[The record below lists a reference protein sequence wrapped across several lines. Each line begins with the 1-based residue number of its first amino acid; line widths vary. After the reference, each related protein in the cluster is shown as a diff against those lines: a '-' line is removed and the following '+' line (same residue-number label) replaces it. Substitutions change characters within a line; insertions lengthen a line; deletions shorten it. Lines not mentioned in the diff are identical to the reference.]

1 MSVTLID
8 PDGRKVNAGW
18 RLDELRELS
27 GLPDESLFE
36 YLCRNMGY
44 ILIRSRD
51 PQSLALRLNPA
62 IVSAPGLAA
71 AFYITAE
78 NADATV
84 KVELLGRGAP
94 QSHVLDG
101 VESAIDFV
109 SQVVKVRSISESDR
123 FFRQRAPLGEEME
136 HRQFRHLLE
145 VLGRF
150 KTPETSEFVK
160 AHLRRHFHGRFVIL
174 KGNPEAGRLLL
185 SDAGQGYT
193 GLSNSGQANYWA
205 NEAVGKPVDKLFDQ
219 AYWSFV
225 SDAFKETAQT
235 GRPTLDD
242 VDAIVLTSPGQSTAL
257 SYLRLIV
264 PLSQRSLLG
273 VSVRRREPIV
283 LSS

>member
-1 MSVTLID
+1 MSVTIID
-8 PDGRKVNAGW
+8 PDGREVNAGW

-27 GLPDESLFE
+27 GLPDDSLLE

-44 ILIRSRD
+44 ILICSD
-51 PQSLALRLNPA
+51 PESLFLRLNPA
-62 IVSAPGLAA
+62 IVSAPSLAA

-78 NADATV
+78 NADASVT
-84 KVELLGRGAP
+84 VELLGRGAP
-94 QSHVLDG
+94 QTHVLTG

-109 SQVVKVRSISESDR
+109 SQIVKVRSISESDR

-136 HRQFRHLLE
+136 HRQFRHLLD

-150 KTPETSEFVK
+150 KSPETSEFVK

-174 KGNPEAGRLLL
+174 KSNPEAGRLLL

-193 GLSNSGQANYWA
+193 GLSSFWA
-205 NEAVGKPVDKLFDQ
+205 NDAVGKPVDNLFDQ

-242 VDAIVLTSPGQSTAL
+242 VDAIVMTSPGQSTAL

-264 PLSQRSLLG
+264 PLSPGSLLG

>member
-1 MSVTLID
+1 MSVTIID
-8 PDGRKVNAGW
+8 PDGREVNAGW

-27 GLPDESLFE
+27 GLPDDSLFE

-44 ILIRSRD
+44 VLIRKD
-51 PQSLALRLNPA
+51 PDSLSLRLNPA
-62 IVSAPGLAA
+62 IVSAPSLAA
-71 AFYITAE
+71 AFYVTAE
-78 NADATV
+78 NAEATV
-84 KVELLGRGAP
+84 NVELLGRGAP
-94 QSHVLDG
+94 QSHVLTG

-109 SQVVKVRSISESDR
+109 SQVVKVRSVSESDR

-136 HRQFRHLLE
+136 HRQFRQLLE

-150 KTPETSEFVK
+150 KSPETSEFVK

-174 KGNPEAGRLLL
+174 KSNLEADRLLL
-185 SDAGQGYT
+185 SDAGNGYT
-193 GLSNSGQANYWA
+193 GLSNSGPSNNWA
-205 NEAVGKPVDKLFDQ
+205 NDAVGKPVDKLFDQ

-225 SDAFKETAQT
+225 AEAFKETALT

-242 VDAIVLTSPGQSTAL
+242 VDAIVLTSPSQSTAL

-264 PLSQRSLLG
+264 PLSQGSLLG